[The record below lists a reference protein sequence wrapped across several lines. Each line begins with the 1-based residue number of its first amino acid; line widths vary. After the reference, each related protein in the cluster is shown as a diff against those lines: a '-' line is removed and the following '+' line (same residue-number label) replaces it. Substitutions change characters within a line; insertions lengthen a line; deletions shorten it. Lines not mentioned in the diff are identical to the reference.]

1 MLKSFLFRAA
11 AATAL
16 SACTYDV
23 RGKAEDR
30 SVDAAGL
37 VASRNVDVPG
47 DAEFSGM
54 FVGADGRVG
63 RDLELSG
70 ATVRSNMIVGRD
82 LEASGG
88 RVRFTGEVGGDAEIS
103 AGTAD
108 IDARIAGNT
117 QIAAGRVTLDGH
129 LHGSLEMDGGHMV
142 LRADV
147 DGPVT
152 VRGHGRDDGDGRVE
166 IFGRLGQGG
175 LICAAEVE
183 LRSGARLEGG
193 FLVISHTRPDGE
205 GFEWEALGRRDC
217 EDL

>member
-1 MLKSFLFRAA
+1 MLKPFLFCAA

-23 RGKAEDR
+23 HGRGEDR

-82 LEASGG
+82 LDASGA
-88 RVRFTGEVGGDAEIS
+88 RVRFSGEVGGDAEFY
-103 AGTAD
+103 AAVTTLQTV
-108 IDARIAGNT
+108 IAVFTMPAALAIAT
-117 QIAAGRVTLDGH
+117 QL
-129 LHGSLEMDGGHMV
+129 S
-142 LRADV
+142 
-147 DGPVT
+147 
-152 VRGHGRDDGDGRVE
+152 
-166 IFGRLGQGG
+166 
-175 LICAAEVE
+175 
-183 LRSGARLEGG
+183 SG
-193 FLVISHTRPDGE
+193 
-205 GFEWEALGRRDC
+205 
-217 EDL
+217 